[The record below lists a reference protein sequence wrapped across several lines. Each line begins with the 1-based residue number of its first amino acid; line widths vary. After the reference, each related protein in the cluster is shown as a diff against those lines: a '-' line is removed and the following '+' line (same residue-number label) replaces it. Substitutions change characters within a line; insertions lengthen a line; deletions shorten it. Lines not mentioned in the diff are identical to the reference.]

1 MSGKLEGLHESFFR
15 AYQLE
20 LNPIAGKFDA
30 EHLCRIHGYLFQD
43 CPEFNPGRFREVQWQ
58 HPHYAKNRALESR
71 VKRHSVHYMPHD
83 FAARVNQVLNDFG
96 GSAALK
102 GLTLD
107 QAADSLA
114 QLYGDLDHAHPFAE
128 GNSRTLRAFT
138 AQMAREAGFRLDWG
152 TTNADAF
159 SRDRLYIA
167 RDVAVTQ
174 RAFPGLSGS
183 NVHSLIEERAYI
195 NILFRYA
202 REPTLRDVIA
212 ASLTIVRGP
221 AR

>member
-1 MSGKLEGLHESFFR
+1 MSDKLEGLHESFLR

-30 EHLCRIHGYLFQD
+30 EHLRRIHGHLFQD
-43 CPEFNPGRFREVQWQ
+43 CPEFGPGRFREPQPE
-58 HPHYAKNRALESR
+58 HPHYAKNRVLESR
-71 VKRHSVHYMPHD
+71 VRRHSVYYMPHD
-83 FAARVNQVLNDFG
+83 FAARVGQVLKDFG
-96 GSAALK
+96 GAAALR
-102 GLTLD
+102 GLSLE
-107 QAADSLA
+107 QAAGSLA

-152 TTNADAF
+152 ASNADAF

-174 RAFPGLSGS
+174 RAFPGLASN

-212 ASLTIVRGP
+212 ASLTMERD
-221 AR
+221 